1 MYIKHCQYLLHI
13 LCMVTARR
21 LPYSLSA
28 IISCMKDDQ
37 HKQERDFR
45 PAVLVLAMF
54 AAGVWS
60 LYLYSLWPLVA
71 GAVLSLALYYR
82 SGK

>member
-1 MYIKHCQYLLHI
+1 MG
-13 LCMVTARR
+13 
-21 LPYSLSA
+21 
-28 IISCMKDDQ
+28 CMKDDQ

-45 PAVLVLAMF
+45 PAVLVLAMLV
-54 AAGVWS
+54 AGVWS

-71 GAVLSLALYYR
+71 GAVLSLAVYYR

>member
-1 MYIKHCQYLLHI
+1 MHIKHCQYLLHI
-13 LCMVTARR
+13 LCMVTGPAAALFFIGYNSR
-21 LPYSLSA
+21 
-28 IISCMKDDQ
+28 MKDDQ

-45 PAVLVLAMF
+45 PAVLVLAMLV
-54 AAGVWS
+54 AGVWS

-71 GAVLSLALYYR
+71 GAVLSLAVYYR